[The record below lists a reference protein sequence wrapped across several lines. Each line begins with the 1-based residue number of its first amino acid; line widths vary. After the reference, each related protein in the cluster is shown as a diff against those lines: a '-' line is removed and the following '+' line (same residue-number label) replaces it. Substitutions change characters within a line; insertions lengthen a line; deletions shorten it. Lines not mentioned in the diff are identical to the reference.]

1 MASLARCAWS
11 ALTDSITITPLVE
24 SSSSMVLW
32 ASRQLRQRQ
41 TAPWS
46 SYQATSPSRGG
57 FVLVSADWLEGQAFV
72 DLVQVHGAGQLFV
85 KTSNWF

>member
-1 MASLARCAWS
+1 M
-11 ALTDSITITPLVE
+11 
-24 SSSSMVLW
+24 
-32 ASRQLRQRQ
+32 RQRQ
-41 TAPWS
+41 TSPWS
-46 SYQATSPSRGG
+46 SYQATSPSRVG